1 VAESAIL
8 PRLVVR
14 KGTALSWEGAVPW
27 PELVDSLDR
36 ALQDFGRVLVWD
48 LEGIERNRPNLE
60 LYRRF
65 EGESLWVDAGTRFAD
80 SVIDVLVAGA
90 ERAVVGTKTL
100 RSLAELEEAREL
112 TENLVPLL
120 DFVRGRLWAAESIRD
135 LPPGDLLRRWREW
148 GLDTALVVEETGDFP
163 RSLLEGVPEGLAV
176 LAGLV
181 PKRDAGSLPDGQGA
195 IVDFWEVVPRKT

>member
-14 KGTALSWEGAVPW
+14 KGEALSWDGVVPW
-27 PELVDSLDR
+27 RELVDSLDR

-65 EGESLWVDAGTRFAD
+65 EGESLWVDAGVRFAD

-100 RSLAELEEAREL
+100 RSLAELEEARDL

-135 LPPGDLLRRWREW
+135 LPPRDLLRRWREM
-148 GLDTALVVEETGDFP
+148 GLDTALVLEETGDFP
-163 RSLLEGVPEGLAV
+163 RSLLEEAPDGLAV
-176 LAGLV
+176 LAGLLA
-181 PKRDAGSLPDGQGA
+181 KRDVPSLPGGRGA